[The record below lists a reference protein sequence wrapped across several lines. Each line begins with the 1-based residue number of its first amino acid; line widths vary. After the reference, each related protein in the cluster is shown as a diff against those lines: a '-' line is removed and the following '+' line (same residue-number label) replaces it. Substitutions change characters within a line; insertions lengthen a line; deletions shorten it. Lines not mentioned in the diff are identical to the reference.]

1 MKTNKRESFI
11 MTGIALLVI
20 AGVFIAIGL
29 SQPRIYTDSTQNA
42 VTATEKDAK
51 GDNASKAD
59 SKSEQAQTTLP
70 DYPLNINTA
79 TLEEL
84 MTIEHLGEK
93 KASAIIEYRNHI
105 GKYTSVE
112 QIMEIE
118 GFGEET
124 YKAVAGYLTV

>member
-1 MKTNKRESFI
+1 MKTNKRESYI

-20 AGVFIAIGL
+20 AGIFIAIGL
-29 SQPRIYTDSTQNA
+29 SQPRIYSGSAQSG
-42 VTATEKDAK
+42 VTATEAVTKETNSSK
-51 GDNASKAD
+51 ASKNNT
-59 SKSEQAQTTLP
+59 AQTTLP

-79 TLEEL
+79 TFEEL

-93 KASAIIEYRNHI
+93 KASAIIEYRNHL